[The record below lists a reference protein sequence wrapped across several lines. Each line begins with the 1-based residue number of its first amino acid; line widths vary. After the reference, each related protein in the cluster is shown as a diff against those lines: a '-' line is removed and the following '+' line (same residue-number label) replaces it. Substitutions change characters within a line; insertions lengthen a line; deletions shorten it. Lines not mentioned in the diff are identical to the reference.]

1 MAGIKISE
9 LPEASGICGNELV
22 PIVQGSCTKF
32 VSASAIGGTGA
43 GNITSI
49 TTGRGLEGGGTTGS
63 INIEMDNNCFDAFN
77 GAHTTLA
84 AASANW
90 ESTYSTVESLSDT
103 WDQSACA
110 GILCVGDITGICVG
124 GGITG
129 GGATGTISVALD
141 PVCTTAWN
149 GTTTTV
155 AANSASW
162 GSGGTGDI
170 TGVTAGTLLSGG
182 GTSGDVTIG
191 IDSGALS
198 YLDQSACAGLN
209 CVGDMTLA
217 TNQTVAGNKCFTG
230 NILSAGVNLDQL
242 FGTGG
247 GSYASIS
254 DDGTTVCI
262 NAETCINGN
271 AVIGGVND
279 GHSMP
284 TPAQITNSIIAGG
297 SDGTANICANN
308 SALIAGESNTID
320 NTHSAVIAGIT
331 NCVKHACSVI
341 AGGSNITSVSGS
353 MLHTEQLYV
362 KDLPDTDPGVSGVIY
377 QSSGSVKVSDESV
390 TVSDVSGTASTF
402 GSSVLYFS
410 SNHVTYGPVS
420 ASVQGNYYKPVPGNE
435 TDELSVAFY
444 SDAAEIEIKIE
455 RSQSSIQFYVDD
467 VPVHEFAVAGYN
479 NRLLKL
485 SHSTAKVRKY
495 EIRGKSYGFGGV
507 YTNTSSSDYQVWP
520 YETRRERPLLLVMT
534 DSYGTAVNSTYG
546 ISFVEKLADLLDMDL
561 HSDSLNS
568 SGWSSTG
575 SSATTDRADNQ
586 IALTR
591 TPAVI
596 LACLGYNDKSS
607 PNQTNIEAGIN
618 NWHSTVTGTFGSAA
632 VMLASPWTPVG
643 AEANLTTVSG
653 YINARAIALGA
664 DFININGVVTTGNQ
678 AAYTSNDNTHPSAA
692 GHDYLARRIQ
702 ALMLRTGN
710 VPSTY

>member
-9 LPEASGICGNELV
+9 LSEASCITGNELV
-22 PIVQGSCTKF
+22 PIVQDSCTKF
-32 VSASAIGGTGA
+32 VRANEIGGSSGSSIC
-43 GNITSI
+43 NI
-49 TTGRGLEGGGTTGS
+49 TTGRGLEGGGSAGS
-63 INIEMDNNCFDAFN
+63 INIAIDNNCFDAFN

-110 GILCVGDITGICVG
+110 GISCVGDITGICVG

-141 PVCTTAWN
+141 AVCNTAWN

-162 GSGGTGDI
+162 GSGGGSGI
-170 TGVTAGTLLSGG
+170 TGFDNGG
-182 GTSGDVTIG
+182 DGITIDASDTTSVVVEVNSTVARTNSADERFTGNLTIG
-191 IDSGALS
+191 GNLS
-198 YLDQSACAGLN
+198 A
-209 CVGDMTLA
+209 V
-217 TNQTVAGNKCFTG
+217 G
-230 NILSAGVNLDQL
+230 NILSGGVNIDQL
-242 FGTGG
+242 F
-247 GSYASIS
+247 
-254 DDGTTVCI
+254 
-262 NAETCINGN
+262 
-271 AVIGGVND
+271 
-279 GHSMP
+279 
-284 TPAQITNSIIAGG
+284 
-297 SDGTANICANN
+297 
-308 SALIAGESNTID
+308 
-320 NTHSAVIAGIT
+320 
-331 NCVKHACSVI
+331 
-341 AGGSNITSVSGS
+341 
-353 MLHTEQLYV
+353 
-362 KDLPDTDPGVSGVIY
+362 DTDSAEV
-377 QSSGSVKVSDESV
+377 V
-390 TVSDVSGTASTF
+390 TVADVSGTSSTF

-546 ISFVEKLADLLDMDL
+546 VSFVEKLADLLDMDL

-575 SSATTDRADNQ
+575 SSATTARADNQ

-664 DFININGVVTTGNQ
+664 DFININGVVTTNNQ
-678 AAYTSNDNTHPSAA
+678 AAYTSNDSTHPNAA
-692 GHDYLARRIQ
+692 GHDYLARRLQ

>member
-9 LPEASGICGNELV
+9 LPEASCITGNELV

-32 VSASAIGGTGA
+32 VSASAIGGTVA
-43 GNITSI
+43 GNITGI
-49 TTGRGLEGGGTTGS
+49 TTGSGLVGGGTSGS
-63 INIEMDNNCFDAFN
+63 INIAMDNNCFDAFN
-77 GAHTTLA
+77 GANTTLA

-90 ESTYSTVESLSDT
+90 DS
-103 WDQSACA
+103 
-110 GILCVGDITGICVG
+110 
-124 GGITG
+124 
-129 GGATGTISVALD
+129 
-141 PVCTTAWN
+141 
-149 GTTTTV
+149 TTTTV

-162 GSGGTGDI
+162 
-170 TGVTAGTLLSGG
+170 SGG
-182 GTSGDVTIG
+182 GSSFDQDLNTT
-191 IDSGALS
+191 DSPEFVALS
-198 YLDQSACAGLN
+198 AQGAIFDTPTVGSQYALEVQTNGARNFSIDGYGSAESKTILPRSADTFNLGASNKRWSGVYTGDLDAT
-209 CVGDMTLA
+209 GD
-217 TNQTVAGNKCFTG
+217 
-230 NILSAGVNLDQL
+230 ILSAGVNIDTL
-242 FGTGG
+242 F
-247 GSYASIS
+247 
-254 DDGTTVCI
+254 
-262 NAETCINGN
+262 
-271 AVIGGVND
+271 
-279 GHSMP
+279 
-284 TPAQITNSIIAGG
+284 
-297 SDGTANICANN
+297 
-308 SALIAGESNTID
+308 
-320 NTHSAVIAGIT
+320 
-331 NCVKHACSVI
+331 
-341 AGGSNITSVSGS
+341 
-353 MLHTEQLYV
+353 
-362 KDLPDTDPGVSGVIY
+362 DTDSAEV
-377 QSSGSVKVSDESV
+377 V
-390 TVSDVSGTASTF
+390 TVADVSGTSSTF

-410 SNHVTYGPVS
+410 ADAVTYGPVE
-420 ASVQGNYYKPVPGNE
+420 ASVQGNYYKPTSGNA

-444 SDAAEIEIKIE
+444 SDADEIEIKIE

-467 VPVHEFAVAGYN
+467 VPVHEFAVAGYS

-546 ISFVEKLADLLDMDL
+546 VSFVEKLADLLDMDL

-586 IALTR
+586 VLLTR

-643 AEANLTTVSG
+643 TEANITTVSG
-653 YINARAIALGA
+653 YISGRATALGA
-664 DFININGVVTTGNQ
+664 DFIDINGVVTASNQ
-678 AAYTSNDNTHPSAA
+678 AAYTSDDSTHPSAA

-702 ALMLRTGN
+702 ALMLRTNN
-710 VPSTY
+710 VPTTY